1 MKNKSYEPQKFNMEC
16 KPFNSANSK
25 RKSCKVAVLKP
36 GQKVLNT
43 YIDHKDLWT
52 LTSPLRFKSWKLL
65 CRFSFSNIGCYLF
78 I

>member
-1 MKNKSYEPQKFNMEC
+1 
-16 KPFNSANSK
+16 
-25 RKSCKVAVLKP
+25 VAVLKP